1 VAKAIPMVDKII
13 FTAVFE
19 MMSTKKQQ
27 EIFFLLKLFH
37 PFPKAVYKRQ

>member
-1 VAKAIPMVDKII
+1 MKLSIPSYVIKVVAKAIPIVDKII

-27 EIFFLLKLFH
+27 EFFSF
-37 PFPKAVYKRQ
+37 